1 MCIHGKTQCF
11 TITQNTLLGATCFLI
26 CLMNHFGTPSG
37 LFFCSSWIILR
48 NICLITFLEKI
59 LGGRSKQKL
68 NPPPESFTP
77 PATKPWPKLL
87 VNSCG
92 ILLKMN
98 AFHRNCLSLI
108 SCLFRRIHTTST
120 CSGHSEHGTAP
131 NAIQWSILRLTTFS
145 DQWLG
150 EIHGM
155 PWEYE
160 SVGEK
165 PRVLGSHA
173 QRMLN
178 ILHAS
183 SRWPLPS

>member
-1 MCIHGKTQCF
+1 MF
-11 TITQNTLLGATCFLI
+11 YNNTIYSTGCHLLLNMLDESFWNSIWSVLLQFLDNSQKH
-26 CLMNHFGTPSG
+26 LLNYLSRKD
-37 LFFCSSWIILR
+37 SAW
-48 NICLITFLEKI
+48 K
-59 LGGRSKQKL
+59 KQAEVK
-68 NPPPESFTP
+68 PTPESFTH

-92 ILLKMN
+92 ILLKLN

-108 SCLFRRIHTTST
+108 SCLFRRIQTTST

>member
-1 MCIHGKTQCF
+1 MP
-11 TITQNTLLGATCFLI
+11 LA
-26 CLMNHFGTPSG
+26 
-37 LFFCSSWIILR
+37 SSYAWWIILE
-48 NICLITFLEKI
+48 LHLVYSPAV
-59 LGGRSKQKL
+59 LGYFSEAFAYLSRKDSGWKKQAEVK
-68 NPPPESFTP
+68 
-77 PATKPWPKLL
+77 PAPWKFYPSCHKALAQVASQLL
-87 VNSCG
+87 WY
-92 ILLKMN
+92 LPKMN
-98 AFHRNCLSLI
+98 AFHRNCLSLV

-131 NAIQWSILRLTTFS
+131 KAIQWSILRLTTFS

-150 EIHGM
+150 EIQGM

-160 SVGEK
+160 SVGGK

-183 SRWPLPS
+183 SKWTLPSYTNLWF